1 MIDRPL
7 ALFASQLAQALAAV
21 VLALVLA
28 RFYRLYGR
36 DYLRTWSRSWW
47 ALCAYEV
54 LSGAALALSR
64 MSAPVSPLFIAV
76 SGLSLIA
83 AYWQVG
89 WLLLGTYEVVTDT
102 RLERRKRHA
111 ILGTLAA
118 LAVVSVIG
126 SIAVSPSARLVL
138 RVGVRPL
145 FLAIAFLGASYGLL
159 RASRGVSGLGRRI
172 VAVSALLYGLQQ
184 IPYLVL
190 ILAWV
195 QPPVSSPFAMY
206 LAPFDFLFLAIM
218 GLGMVIWLLEEERV
232 RLLTAS
238 ARIEHLAFHDSLTDL
253 PNRNR
258 LLQHLAVALRR
269 AGRRRGRLAV
279 LFLDLDRFKMI
290 NDSLGHGS
298 GDELVQIIAQRLQG
312 CLRSTDTLARVA
324 ADEFAILIPAIDGD
338 VEVQHIAERLLAVIR
353 RPFSIQAREIYMTAS
368 LGVSRFPEDGDEAED
383 LLKKADVAMHR
394 AKEQGRDQHQIYAP
408 GMDEDTLDRLAL
420 QNDLRKAVENGEM
433 VLHYQPVVGAGNA
446 RVRGFEALLRWQ
458 HPQRGL
464 LAPGCFLGLAE
475 ASGLSSALDFWV
487 LRAACQ
493 EVASWHAGGTDAA
506 NLRVAV
512 NLSARTFQHPGLL
525 EHVRKALAE
534 TGIAAPALELEITE
548 TLAMENAGAT
558 LAVLRGL
565 KDLGVR
571 LSIDDFGTGYS
582 SLSYL
587 TDFPIDTLKID
598 RSFVSSLTTNRGS
611 VEVAAAIIALAHS
624 LEIAVVAEGVEEE
637 EQWGILREKG
647 CDELQGYLFGRPV
660 PSDQCLTRWRST
672 LPHPLASPARAGFS
686 EASADGLTAPFQ
698 NIIG

>member
-7 ALFASQLAQALAAV
+7 VLFASQLAQAVAAV

-64 MSAPVSPLFIAV
+64 MSPASPLRIAV

-126 SIAVSPSARLVL
+126 SIAVSPAARLVM

-190 ILAWV
+190 ILVWA
-195 QPPVSSPFAMY
+195 QHPASSPFAMY

-218 GLGMVIWLLEEERV
+218 GLGMVIWLLEEERA

-258 LLQHLAVALRR
+258 LLQHLAMALRR

-324 ADEFAILIPAIDGD
+324 ADEFAILIPAVDGD

-353 RPFSIQAREIYMTAS
+353 RPFSIQTREIYMTAS

-394 AKEQGRDQHQIYAP
+394 AKEQGRDRHQIYAP
-408 GMDEDTLDRLAL
+408 SMDEDTLDRLAL
-420 QNDLRKAVENGEM
+420 ENDLRKAVENGEM
-433 VLHYQPVVGAGNA
+433 VLHYQPVVGAGSA
-446 RVRGFEALLRWQ
+446 RVCGFEALLRWQ

-464 LAPGCFLGLAE
+464 LAPGGFLGLAE
-475 ASGLSSALDFWV
+475 ASGLSSSIDFWV
-487 LRAACQ
+487 LRAACR
-493 EVASWHAGGTDAA
+493 EVASWHAGGGADAGG
-506 NLRVAV
+506 LRVAV

-525 EHVRKALAE
+525 EHVRKTLAE

-624 LEIAVVAEGVEEE
+624 LEIAVVAEGVEEQ

-660 PSDQCLTRWRST
+660 PSDECLTRWRSPFPQT
-672 LPHPLASPARAGFS
+672 LASPSRPGFA
-686 EASADGLTAPFQ
+686 EALPTA
-698 NIIG
+698 